1 MSRTTDDSIPALGH
15 RRHTAAFN
23 LIGTGVPLN
32 QVQGILGHANISTTS
47 LYIKA
52 RGAELRSTIEAVAVP
67 TALSRPTELV

>member
-1 MSRTTDDSIPALGH
+1 MLGH

-23 LIGTGVPLN
+23 LIGTGIPLN

-52 RGAELRSTIEAVAVP
+52 RGSGRP
-67 TALSRPTELV
+67 SRPLPCPLPPLAQRN